1 MRSLR
6 TVLLWACVLS
16 IGAGAWG
23 QTATP
28 PPKIEPALDHIPAGA
43 MGYVVIRDLKKSLGD
58 LHDYLAAI
66 GVTELM
72 EGQIPEDLLGF
83 VVTTM
88 SLGEGFNPSGDVAA
102 VMLNP
107 AQFDVDLLQM
117 IGIEAGPAEG
127 PPKEP
132 KLPLVVFVPGKGIA
146 QVFPQYGLEQA
157 GKSTKLMSPAG
168 PVFARQCGGY
178 IIISPMDEALDA
190 VLKARKKT
198 AAELT
203 KDQLAGINRGNVGL
217 YLNLEVIGP
226 LAGKALDALKAQL
239 GATERG
245 PAMPVDLGKV
255 IDFYKGLLSQVK
267 GAAIAVR
274 LGKEALLLEKFVSVK
289 PDSQLGRIFAAAE
302 PGRGGLLDRLPN
314 LPYVLALGSRSLGEK
329 SNALM
334 TEMTN
339 PLLEGMFK
347 KDDVLTGKFKKLVSQ
362 MSEQFVSQQLVIG
375 GAPADSGLFGVAV
388 VSKCK
393 DAEKAKALLVDY
405 AKLIREMILSLVPEG
420 RPTED
425 IAKVEVKLSKAVET
439 VAGVSVDAIEV
450 THPELAEMGEND
462 KEEMAT
468 VLGEARIRV
477 FLAAPDRQTLVLTF
491 GGSKAFLGEALKVAK
506 GGGTIPA
513 DAEVR
518 KVMLSMPQNPCMVLL
533 LNGGN
538 LWKVIRHAVEAMGED
553 LPPFEITTQTPI
565 ALGAAV
571 RGSSAHAVLYVPNQL
586 VKEIVKI
593 VAASVASAGG
603 SVGQQPPP
611 GDAEDF

>member
-1 MRSLR
+1 MRSWR
-6 TVLLWACVLS
+6 TVLLCACVLS
-16 IGAGAWG
+16 ISAGAWG

-28 PPKIEPALDHIPAGA
+28 LPKIEPALDHIPAGA

-66 GVTELM
+66 GVVELM

-83 VVTTM
+83 VVTRM

-117 IGIEAGPAEG
+117 IGIKGEPAEE

-146 QVFPQYGLEQA
+146 EVFPKYDLEQA
-157 GKSTKLMSPAG
+157 GASTKLMSPAG

-178 IIISPMDEALDA
+178 IILSPMDEALDA
-190 VLKARKKT
+190 VLKAKKKT

-203 KDQLAGINRGNVGL
+203 TDQLAGINRGNVGL

-226 LAGKALDALKAQL
+226 LAGKALDALKAKL
-239 GATERG
+239 GATE
-245 PAMPVDLGKV
+245 PDMPVDLGKV
-255 IDFYKGLLSQVK
+255 LDFYKGLLSQVN
-267 GAAIAVR
+267 GAAITVR
-274 LGKEALLLEKFVSVK
+274 LGKEALVLEEFASVQ

-314 LPYVLALGSRSLGEK
+314 LPYVLAIGSRSLGAK
-329 SNALM
+329 SSALM

-347 KDDVLTGKFKKLVSQ
+347 KDEVLSAKFKRIASG
-362 MSEQFVSQQLVIG
+362 MSEQFLAQQLVIG
-375 GAPADSGLFGVAV
+375 GAPADSGLFGAAV
-388 VSKCK
+388 VWKCK
-393 DAEKAKALLVDY
+393 DAEKAKTLIADY
-405 AKLIREMILSLVPEG
+405 AKLIREMVLSSVPEG
-420 RPTED
+420 RPKE
-425 IAKVEVKLSKAVET
+425 EVANFRIEFSKGVET
-439 VAGVSVDAIEV
+439 VAGVAVDVIEV
-450 THPELAEMGEND
+450 THPELAEMGEGD

-468 VLGEARIRV
+468 VLGEARIRF

-518 KVMLSMPQNPCMVLL
+518 KVMGSMPRNPCMVLL

-538 LWKVIRHAVEAMGED
+538 LWKVIRHAVEAMGEE
-553 LPPFEITTQTPI
+553 LPPFKITTQTPI
-565 ALGAAV
+565 ALGAAI

-586 VKEIVKI
+586 VKEIVK
-593 VAASVASAGG
+593 SVAELFAGRAA
-603 SVGQQPPP
+603 GQVAPQPPP